1 VRTKSAPY
9 HNIYF
14 NDLARANKS
23 VVIKTFIELMNL
35 LNKGLLSLEQDAQFG
50 DIKIIGE
57 SIVDYTSLIAK

>member
-1 VRTKSAPY
+1 VRSKNAPY
-9 HNIYF
+9 HNI
-14 NDLARANKS
+14 ARGNKS

-35 LNKGLLSLEQDAQFG
+35 LNKGLLSMEQETRYG